1 MKLLQLFSIWRMI
14 PLCPFAG
21 EPLREVFPS
30 LRKESGRGGA
40 QGRVEYG
47 SNGGKMRTLRF
58 RRLPEGLEPLAAWP
72 VVRLLP
78 VLGLLV
84 ATAQAQGILKGPD
97 GGRPT
102 IIGTDL
108 AVLES
113 KEVRKDLPCE
123 VSPSKPVL
131 GFDLKFHAGFEISV
145 PLRELAGSENLLTIL
160 MRVTPVG
167 GPDNPIYLVQ
177 KTKVPPLPED
187 AKGDAY
193 LQGTFDLGEGNYKVD
208 WLMRDRS
215 ERVCAHFWDAEATL
229 APKDKQVTVNL
240 RPGEIAATDVE
251 QFADEPPVQRN
262 VSSTPL
268 GVKVLINFAPQ
279 NSHAATLQP
288 LDTSALVSIL
298 RCIARDPRISR
309 FSLVAFNLKEQK
321 ILYRQE
327 SADRIDFPAIG
338 DALRGLQLGK
348 VDFTRLNQKGGD
360 TEFLAD
366 LLVKEVAAPNTEQ
379 PDAVIF
385 AGPKAMLDENLS
397 VDVLRKVGDPDYPI
411 FYMNYNLFPQ
421 STPWKDSISAAVKHF
436 KGQEFTI
443 SRPRDVWFAV
453 TEMMSKIVRFKSAR
467 RSAAAAL
474 D

>member
-1 MKLLQLFSIWRMI
+1 MRTNRFDTLPEARICCQT
-14 PLCPFAG
+14 P
-21 EPLREVFPS
+21 
-30 LRKESGRGGA
+30 RGG
-40 QGRVEYG
+40 
-47 SNGGKMRTLRF
+47 F
-58 RRLPEGLEPLAAWP
+58 LA
-72 VVRLLP
+72 
-78 VLGLLV
+78 VLGLFTIAAHGQTL
-84 ATAQAQGILKGPD
+84 LRGPD
-97 GGRPT
+97 GGSPT
-102 IIGTDL
+102 VIGTDL
-108 AVLES
+108 AVLEAQ
-113 KEVRKDLPCE
+113 EVRKDLPCE
-123 VSPSKPVL
+123 VSPTKPVL
-131 GFDLKFHAGFEISV
+131 GFDLKFHAGYEISV
-145 PLRELAGSENLLTIL
+145 PLRELAGNDNLLTVL
-160 MRVTPVG
+160 LRVTPVET
-167 GPDNPIYLVQ
+167 PNSPTYLIQ
-177 KTKVPPLPED
+177 KTKVPSLPED

-193 LQGTFDLGEGNYKVD
+193 LQGTFDLGEGNYRVD

-215 ERVCAHFWDAEATL
+215 ERVCAHFWDAEAGL
-229 APKDKQVTVNL
+229 AAKDKQVNVNL
-240 RPGEIAATDVE
+240 HSGEVAATEVE

-262 VSSTPL
+262 VSDAPL
-268 GVKVLINFAPQ
+268 NVKVLINFAPQ

-298 RCIARDPRISR
+298 RCIARDPRITR

-327 SADRIDFPAIG
+327 AADRIDFPAIG

-348 VDFTRLNQKGGD
+348 VDFTRLNQKGAD

-366 LLVKEVAAPNTEQ
+366 LLVKEVGTTSADR

-385 AGPKAMLDENLS
+385 AGPKAMLEENLS
-397 VDVLRKVGDPDYPI
+397 VDTLRKVGEPEYPI

-421 STPWKDSISAAVKHF
+421 ATPWRDSISVAVKHF

-467 RSAAAAL
+467 RATTAAL

>member
-1 MKLLQLFSIWRMI
+1 
-14 PLCPFAG
+14 
-21 EPLREVFPS
+21 
-30 LRKESGRGGA
+30 
-40 QGRVEYG
+40 
-47 SNGGKMRTLRF
+47 MRASWFNT
-58 RRLPEGLEPLAAWP
+58 LPEGWKARAGSPAG
-72 VVRLLP
+72 RLLP
-78 VLGLLV
+78 LLGLLAV
-84 ATAQAQGILKGPD
+84 LGHAQTILRGSD
-97 GGRPT
+97 GGPPT
-102 IIGTDL
+102 VVGTDL

-113 KEVRKDLPCE
+113 REVRKDLPCE
-123 VSPSKPVL
+123 VSPTKPIL

-145 PLRELAGSENLLTIL
+145 PLRDLAGSENLLTVI
-160 MRVTPVG
+160 MRVTPAAAAGHPV
-167 GPDNPIYLVQ
+167 YLVQ
-177 KTKVPPLPED
+177 RTKVPPLPED

-193 LQGTFDLGEGNYKVD
+193 LQGTFDLGEGSYKVD

-215 ERVCAHFWDAEATL
+215 ERVCAQFWDAEAVL
-229 APKDKQVTVNL
+229 PSKDKQVNVNL
-240 RPGEIAATDVE
+240 RPGEVAATEVE
-251 QFADEPPVQRN
+251 QFFDEPPVQRN
-262 VSSTPL
+262 VSDSPL
-268 GVKVLINFAPQ
+268 NVKVLINFAPQ
-279 NSHAATLQP
+279 NSRAATLQP

-298 RCIARDPRISR
+298 RCIARDPRIST

-327 SADRIDFPAIG
+327 AADRIDFPAIG

-348 VDFTRLNQKGGD
+348 VDFTRLNQKGAD

-366 LLVKEVAAPNTEQ
+366 LLVKEVGTSTSDR

-397 VDVLRKVGDPDYPI
+397 MDVLRKVGEPEYPI

-421 STPWKDSISAAVKHF
+421 ATPWRDSISAAVKHF

-467 RSAAAAL
+467 RSTTAAL